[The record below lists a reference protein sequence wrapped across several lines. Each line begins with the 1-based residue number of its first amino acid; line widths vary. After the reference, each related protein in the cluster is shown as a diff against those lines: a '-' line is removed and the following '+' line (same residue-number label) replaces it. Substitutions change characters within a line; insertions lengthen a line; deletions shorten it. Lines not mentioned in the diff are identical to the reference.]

1 MIAIIDYG
9 IGNLRS
15 VEKAFRHVGA
25 DVLVT
30 GDPQAVRAARAL
42 VLPGVGAFGDGMAQ
56 LKARGLVAAIEEAAA
71 AGRPILGI
79 CLGMQL
85 LFEGSE
91 EMGRH
96 SGLGL
101 LQGQVRRFGPGL
113 KVPHIGW
120 NQVHI
125 IRPSPLLEGLSQDS
139 YAYFAHSYHVE
150 PAGEETI
157 LAITEYGR
165 PFASI
170 VGGGSCFGL
179 QFHPEK
185 SQDVGLRILER
196 FVALVRG
203 PRSRP

>member
-1 MIAIIDYG
+1 MIAILDYG

-30 GDPQAVRAARAL
+30 GDPQAVRTARAL

-56 LKARGLVAAIEEAAA
+56 LKARGLVPVIEDAAA
-71 AGRPILGI
+71 ARRPILGI

-96 SGLGL
+96 RGLGL
-101 LQGQVRRFGPGL
+101 LQGQVRRFPPGL

-125 IRPSPLLEGLSQDS
+125 IRPSPLLEGLASGS
-139 YAYFAHSYHVE
+139 WVYFAHSYYVE
-150 PAGEETI
+150 PTEEHTI
-157 LAITEYGR
+157 LATTEYGQ
-165 PFASI
+165 PFASV
-170 VGGGSCFGL
+170 VGRGTCFGL

-185 SQDVGLRILER
+185 SQQAGLSILRR
-196 FVALVRG
+196 FVELAREG
-203 PRSRP
+203 RSRP